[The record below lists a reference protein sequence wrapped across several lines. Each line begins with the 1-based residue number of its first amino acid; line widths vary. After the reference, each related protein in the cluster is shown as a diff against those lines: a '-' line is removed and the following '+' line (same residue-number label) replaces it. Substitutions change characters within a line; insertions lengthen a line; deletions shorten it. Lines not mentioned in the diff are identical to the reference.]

1 MLNKKNQN
9 AMKNQ
14 SENLMAAQAVYA
26 APTVELFEVSV
37 EKGFAGSK
45 DEEVGDG
52 EFSSTIGGIQGL

>member
-1 MLNKKNQN
+1 
-9 AMKNQ
+9 MKNQ

-26 APTVELFEVSV
+26 APTVELFEVTV